1 MNIVDIPKLCGRCKK
16 VYCSKECQIKD
27 WKEGGHKR
35 MCKIYQKELEKKENG
50 YDGMK
55 RKDYKKFQGN
65 LSDTGNIVF
74 QNRYFSIFLQADIM
88 ELDLLD
94 CVFVIDLRES
104 VPLAFPQLKKDFIS

>member
-1 MNIVDIPKLCGRCKK
+1 MVGVK
-16 VYCSKECQIKD
+16 VYCSKKCQIKD

-55 RKDYKKFQGN
+55 RKDYKNFKR
-65 LSDTGNIVF
+65 SIRYRKYNI

-94 CVFVIDLRES
+94 CVFIIDLRES
-104 VPLAFPQLKKDFIS
+104 VPLAFPQLKKISLQSKEEGC